1 MRHTARILTLC
12 SVLLLLIGC
21 AGNRNDIL
29 DQDPTGMSDE
39 ALLTYYY
46 QLDEEIA
53 KCARQTDRSAVGI
66 GTGFGGQGIGF
77 GFGISQGIGN
87 CDADELRQRRVDV
100 RLQLQKRGLTP

>member
-1 MRHTARILTLC
+1 MRPIVKFLILFPALF
-12 SVLLLLIGC
+12 LIIGC
-21 AGNRNDIL
+21 AGTGNDIL
-29 DQDPTGMSDE
+29 DQDPTAMTDE

-46 QLDEEIA
+46 QLEEEIA
-53 KCARQTDRSAVGI
+53 KCERQSNRPSVGI

-87 CDADELRQRRVDV
+87 CNADELRQRRVDV